1 MSELETTAA
10 PTPAP
15 AAESRA
21 LAEIASLEEART
33 DRAELAELGRVFD
46 EDLAAD
52 LQDHPALVLVPNMLA
67 RNAMARMVRVTLRV
81 ARRYGARGVPVALL
95 KQVFQALEVPPGLA
109 EAIERKLTVD
119 GVGGVSCGRLYFTG
133 TRESWARLAA
143 TRAE

>member
-21 LAEIASLEEART
+21 LAEIASVEEARGA
-33 DRAELAELGRVFD
+33 RAELAELGKVFD
-46 EDLAAD
+46 EELAGDLA
-52 LQDHPALVLVPNMLA
+52 DHPALILVPNALA
-67 RNAMARMVRVTLRV
+67 RNAVARIARVTLRV